1 MLGELERD
9 GRIVV
14 CDMEAGAGTLL
25 RLEPGQVD
33 LVLVIAERSA
43 KSTEVARRLAE
54 IAAARARVIVV
65 ANRVRDEDDL
75 QEMES
80 VLAGHEIVVVP
91 EEPAIER
98 ADRDGVAPIDAD
110 PDAPG
115 VRALIALAERLAPA
129 S

>member
-1 MLGELERD
+1 
-9 GRIVV
+9 
-14 CDMEAGAGTLL
+14 MEAGAGTLL